1 MMAVLILQYLV
12 IAISLVVTFVFFYAN
27 YYIFYGLKVGKK
39 KLDRMGDGITE
50 THIIREQIIVPALP
64 VFDENQM
71 RRELFYL
78 YQEQIKDYVSAK
90 VNILRD
96 LSSTSN
102 KLLLTQAEL
111 VKNHE
116 DETNIQRVIDIN
128 EKIKNDTEYKLEQLS
143 DDIKNIKFSS
153 MNMWVEHQQQL
164 VEA

>member
-1 MMAVLILQYLV
+1 MAAAFILQYLV

-27 YYIFYGLKVGKK
+27 YYIFYGLKAGKK
-39 KLDRMGDGITE
+39 KLDRMDTGITE

-111 VKNHE
+111 VKNQ
-116 DETNIQRVIDIN
+116 TNIQRVIDIN
-128 EKIKNDTEYKLEQLS
+128 EKIKNDTEDKLEQLS

-153 MNMWVEHQQQL
+153 MDMWVEHQQQL
-164 VEA
+164 IEA